1 MHGWDLLK
9 TGMYMD
15 TLTREEISDKY
26 KEVSK
31 TLHFEIPF
39 EKNKTEYN
47 PNTIK
52 PLYDSLNISDYNIKK
67 ISIQAY
73 TSVEGSYEKNLFL
86 QNKRAESIVKAL
98 ASYQDVAL
106 ESEVKA
112 NENWVE
118 FLEDISQSPYKHLA
132 ALSKDEIKTQLASN
146 QLYVKLEPLLSRH
159 RKAVIE
165 LQLEKKIKLLKS
177 SSDDLK
183 KYFSQSIAE
192 RNINEAL
199 YLQQIIF
206 YKVSEKS
213 LPDNFLNSLELPEA
227 SEFGR
232 LLLNRAAFG
241 YESGEYNEYE
251 ALKNFEKLLIILP
264 NNNKI
269 QYNICAIK
277 LKIWTN
283 GEALIDQAALK
294 KEIEGLRKK
303 GIHENLVKR
312 LLINYHI
319 ILSEIHYR
327 KRNYIEKDK
336 SVKYIFDTY
345 KSLKLADDDL
355 VNMAKYFSTYSKF
368 EWATN
373 ILTARARTIDAS
385 EDLLFYYIGLTI
397 TDFRITG
404 SAFYRT
410 IMLNALNHDQPRFCE
425 LFNTMGYGGISFQ
438 LLSDEK
444 LKKTY
449 CENCK

>member
-1 MHGWDLLK
+1 MKALLTVFLGLIFSLSQAQSTNTESYDIKKTDLKECQSFTQKRRMMPHDVRFDIVRLENSLLALYLNDASWFEAIFDSKNDGFAIDIVSREQFACGNKPSVAKSWSHKGFLLPPLYKTDFKDRLIVSEDGSGVIVYGEIPAHFSPEQIETNIVFLEDRTLCGYQAIYNLDMHGWDLLK

-183 KYFSQSIAE
+183 K
-192 RNINEAL
+192 
-199 YLQQIIF
+199 
-206 YKVSEKS
+206 
-213 LPDNFLNSLELPEA
+213 
-227 SEFGR
+227 
-232 LLLNRAAFG
+232 
-241 YESGEYNEYE
+241 
-251 ALKNFEKLLIILP
+251 
-264 NNNKI
+264 
-269 QYNICAIK
+269 
-277 LKIWTN
+277 
-283 GEALIDQAALK
+283 
-294 KEIEGLRKK
+294 
-303 GIHENLVKR
+303 
-312 LLINYHI
+312 
-319 ILSEIHYR
+319 
-327 KRNYIEKDK
+327 
-336 SVKYIFDTY
+336 
-345 KSLKLADDDL
+345 
-355 VNMAKYFSTYSKF
+355 
-368 EWATN
+368 
-373 ILTARARTIDAS
+373 
-385 EDLLFYYIGLTI
+385 
-397 TDFRITG
+397 
-404 SAFYRT
+404 
-410 IMLNALNHDQPRFCE
+410 
-425 LFNTMGYGGISFQ
+425 
-438 LLSDEK
+438 
-444 LKKTY
+444 
-449 CENCK
+449 